1 MPWDVVVV
9 GGGVA
14 GLAAA
19 GRLAQA
25 GKTVL
30 LLEARSRLGGRVRTI
45 AGPAGEPIEL
55 GAEFVQG
62 TPAELLEVLHR
73 ARIQLRKMPERHLQA
88 VAGQSK
94 PLPDV
99 EDLVTRLLRYH
110 SSGQDI
116 PIAQLI
122 QQHSS
127 RFSRREL
134 DAITLYLE
142 GFHGADLTRFGSAAL
157 AENQAAEAADAG
169 HIARVAGGYRGV
181 VSYLAGRLNAAGVE
195 VRTETIVSGI
205 GWSPRSVQIHVRSP
219 GNPIRFHARQVIL
232 AVPICILRGTTNE
245 GSVSLDPV
253 PEGWSQALGALEMG
267 LAHRIDLCFE
277 SAWWTK
283 LERSPTFVHGKG
295 EAFPVWWTPSPG
307 KATCLTGWVGGPRA
321 MAVSGK
327 TIEQLIPL
335 ALQSASSIFGVPR
348 PTLARSL
355 RAAYSYDWTRDPFS
369 RGAYS
374 YGGVGAGQAREV
386 LRRPVRGTVYLT
398 GEALATEGHNAT
410 VPGAL
415 STGLQTADVLLH
427 GS

>member
-19 GRLAQA
+19 GRLARA
-25 GKTVL
+25 AKTVL
-30 LLEARSRLGGRVRTI
+30 LLEARSRLGGRVHTI
-45 AGPAGEPIEL
+45 AGPSGEPIEL

-62 TPAELLEVLHR
+62 TPSELLELLHR
-73 ARIQLRKMPERHLQA
+73 ARIQLRKMPERHLQV

-99 EDLVTRLLRYH
+99 EELVNRLLRYH
-110 SSGQDI
+110 ASGRDI
-116 PIAQLI
+116 PVAQLM

-134 DAITLYLE
+134 DAIRLYLE

-169 HIARVAGGYRGV
+169 HIARVDGGYGGL
-181 VSYLAGRLNAAGVE
+181 VSYLAAQLNAPGVE
-195 VRTETIVSGI
+195 VRTATIVSGI
-205 GWSPRSVQIHVRSP
+205 RWSPGNVQVLSRAP
-219 GNPIRFHARQVIL
+219 GNPIPFHARQLIL
-232 AVPICILRGTTNE
+232 AVPICMLQDNTSE
-245 GSVSLDPV
+245 GRISLDPV
-253 PEGWSQALGALEMG
+253 PEGWNQALGALEMG

-283 LERSPTFVHGKG
+283 LESSPTFVHGKG
-295 EAFPVWWTPSPG
+295 ETFPVWWTPSPG

-321 MAVSGK
+321 MAVSGQ

-348 PTLARSL
+348 ATLARSL

-374 YGGVGAGQAREV
+374 YGGIGAGRAREV
-386 LRRPVRGTVYLT
+386 LRRPIKQTIYLT
-398 GEALATEGHNAT
+398 GEALAKEGHNAT

-415 STGLQTADVLLH
+415 STGGWTADVLLQ

>member
-9 GGGVA
+9 GGGVS

-19 GRLAQA
+19 GRLAHA
-25 GKTVL
+25 GKSVL
-30 LLEARSRLGGRVRTI
+30 LLEARSRLGGRVHTI
-45 AGPAGEPIEL
+45 AGPSGEPIEL

-62 TPAELLEVLHR
+62 APIELLELLHR
-73 ARIQLRKMPERHLQA
+73 AHIQLREIPERHLQ
-88 VAGQSK
+88 VAGGQTN

-99 EDLVTRLLRYH
+99 EDLVSRLLRYH
-110 SSGQDI
+110 SNGRDI
-116 PIAQLI
+116 PVAQLI

-134 DAITLYLE
+134 DAIALYLE

-169 HIARVAGGYRGV
+169 HIARVAGGYRGI
-181 VSYLAGRLNAAGVE
+181 VSSLGGQLDVQGVE
-195 VRTETIVSGI
+195 VKTETVVSGI
-205 GWSPRSVQIHVRSP
+205 SWSPNNVQIYSRAQ
-219 GNPIRFHARQVIL
+219 GNPIQFNARQVML
-232 AVPICILRGTTNE
+232 AVPICMLKDNTNE
-245 GSVSLDPV
+245 GSVSLDPM
-253 PEGWSQALGALEMG
+253 PEGWNQALGALEMG

-283 LERSPTFVHGKG
+283 LESSPTFVHGNG
-295 EAFPVWWTPSPG
+295 ETFPVWWTPSPG
-307 KATCLTGWVGGPRA
+307 KATGLTGWVGGPRA
-321 MAVSGK
+321 MAVSGQ

-335 ALQSASSIFGVPR
+335 ALQSASSIFRVSR
-348 PTLARSL
+348 ATLARSL

-374 YGGVGAGQAREV
+374 YGGVGAGPAREV
-386 LRRPVRGTVYLT
+386 LRRPVRDTIYLT
-398 GEALATEGHNAT
+398 GEALAKEGHNAT

-415 STGLQTADVLLH
+415 STGLRMADVLLQ